1 MYQMLIRRN
10 IRDAFSNVEVL
21 LCKYLTLMISNCTY
35 WRAKIK
41 DEHQCTMNP
50 SRLAHL
56 TMLRYLTIF
65 CSDFSS
71 DKKPTDF
78 VSL

>member
-10 IRDAFSNVEVL
+10 IRDAFSNVDLL

-41 DEHQCTMNP
+41 DEHQCTMNRV
-50 SRLAHL
+50 RLAQL
-56 TMLRYLTIF
+56 TMFRYLTIF
-65 CSDFSS
+65 LSDFSG
-71 DKKPTDF
+71 DKKPTYF